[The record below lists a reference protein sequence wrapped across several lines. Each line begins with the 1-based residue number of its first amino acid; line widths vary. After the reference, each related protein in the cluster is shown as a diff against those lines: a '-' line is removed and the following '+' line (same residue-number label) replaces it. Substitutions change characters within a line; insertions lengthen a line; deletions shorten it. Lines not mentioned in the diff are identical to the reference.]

1 MTVYQIHLIGRNNRF
16 MGRSDVYCASDSD
29 ANACAFAL
37 VDPGGAAEVWRGTSY
52 LGSAF
57 GPQVAELTPSI
68 SD

>member
-1 MTVYQIHLIGRNNRF
+1 MAFYQIHLIGRNNRF
-16 MGRSDVYCASDSD
+16 MGRSDVYCVTDSD
-29 ANACAFAL
+29 ANACALAL

-57 GPQVAELTPSI
+57 GPQAAEVTSSG